1 MDSVIDELSIIID
14 MIRKKENLKAIEKR
28 GVRLITQLEANNYK
42 NEEKED
48 EKLTTNFLAIQK
60 KNEILQKQIT
70 DADVTINDL
79 QKQIDDLKLEKQEL
93 KHVNLSLLDDKQN
106 LEKIMVK
113 KEKKI
118 TVEKSTGTDLL
129 ILTKTKEQELKDKI
143 KELEKD
149 IIMFDEKINEY
160 DRYFNEKIFHFDYP
174 PLKRYVSLDDEIQYI
189 QLDEKKKNNY
199 CCCFM

>member
-28 GVRLITQLEANNYK
+28 GVCLITQLEANK

-60 KNEILQKQIT
+60 RNEILQRQIT
-70 DADVTINDL
+70 DADVTINGL

-93 KHVNLSLLDDKQN
+93 KQLNLSLLDDKQN
-106 LEKIMVK
+106 LEKIL
-113 KEKKI
+113 EKKNNKI
-118 TVEKSTGTDLL
+118 TIEKSTGTGTDLL
-129 ILTKTKEQELKDKI
+129 ILTKTREQELKNKI

-149 IIMFDEKINEY
+149 IIIFDEKINEY

-174 PLKRYVSLDDEIQYI
+174 PLKKYISLDDEIQYI
-189 QLDEKKKNNY
+189 QLDEKKKNKY
-199 CCCFM
+199 CCFM